1 MAGGLLT
8 PILEEV
14 QTALR
19 ATLNTEKDALDST
32 LDDVTSAAIR
42 IQYSGG
48 IMEDDVWVNIFPWG
62 ETNPNQE
69 SNATANIP
77 WGVVTE
83 VLVNGDNS
91 EDLIKAVDVYA
102 SAIMKSLVKH
112 GDDWS
117 LNAAVDLVTIVSIN
131 PEKFD
136 GRQEG
141 EILGGTFIQWIFDKE
156 ETLTS

>member
-1 MAGGLLT
+1 MAGLLT

-32 LDDVTSAAIR
+32 LADVASAAIR

-48 IMEDDVWVNIFPWG
+48 IIEDSVWVNIFPWG
-62 ETNPNQE
+62 ETVPNQE
-69 SNATANIP
+69 SNRTDNLP

-91 EDLIKAVDVYA
+91 EDIIKAADVYT
-102 SAIMKSLVKH
+102 SAMMKSIIKH

-117 LNAAVDLVTIVSIN
+117 LNGTCDKVEIVLIN
-131 PEKFD
+131 PETFD
-136 GRQEG
+136 GHQDS
-141 EILGGTFIQWIFDKE
+141 EIIAGNFIQWIFDKE

>member
-1 MAGGLLT
+1 MAGLLT

-19 ATLNTEKDALDST
+19 ATLNTEKDVLDST
-32 LDDVTSAAIR
+32 QADVASAAIR

-48 IMEDDVWVNIFPWG
+48 IIEDSVWVNIFPWG
-62 ETNPNQE
+62 ETVPNQE
-69 SNATANIP
+69 SNRTDNLS

-91 EDLIKAVDVYA
+91 EGIIKAADVYT
-102 SAIMKSLVKH
+102 SAMMKSIIKH

-117 LNAAVDLVTIVSIN
+117 LNGTADMVEIVLIN
-131 PEKFD
+131 PETLV

-141 EILGGTFIQWIFDKE
+141 EITAGNFIQWIFEKE
-156 ETLTS
+156 YDLTS